1 MRRAAVA
8 VTFAEIYDAPTEGE
22 WDGRDGDIS
31 DLVRYH
37 EVPAGSHKLFEDKGR
52 STHFIACFLTVHCR
66 CSRQPTLFNQWI
78 KSNRHTV
85 GRTYYE
91 MWLKTLNGLN
101 AGNNFADALRET
113 ALSLC
118 RWMHH

>member
-8 VTFAEIYDAPTEGE
+8 VTFVEIFDAPTEGSGKE
-22 WDGRDGDIS
+22 EMGPSLTSYVTTRFPMAPT
-31 DLVRYH
+31 RC
-37 EVPAGSHKLFEDKGR
+37 PKGK
-52 STHFIACFLTVHCR
+52 STHFIACFLTAHYR

-91 MWLKTLNGLN
+91 MWLKTLHGLN
-101 AGNNFADALRET
+101 AGTNFADALRET
-113 ALSLC
+113 ALS
-118 RWMHH
+118 

>member
-37 EVPAGSHKLFEDKGR
+37 EVPAGSHKLFEDKGSPR
-52 STHFIACFLTVHCR
+52 TLLHAFSR
-66 CSRQPTLFNQWI
+66 CI
-78 KSNRHTV
+78 VAAHGNRHSSI
-85 GRTYYE
+85 
-91 MWLKTLNGLN
+91 NGSK
-101 AGNNFADALRET
+101 AIDTQSDGHT
-113 ALSLC
+113 MKC
-118 RWMHH
+118 G